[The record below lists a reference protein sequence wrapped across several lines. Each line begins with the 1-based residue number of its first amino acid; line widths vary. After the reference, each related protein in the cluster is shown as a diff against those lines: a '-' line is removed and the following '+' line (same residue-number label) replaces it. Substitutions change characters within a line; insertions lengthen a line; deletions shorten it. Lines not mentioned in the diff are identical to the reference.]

1 MPQPS
6 PLFFLFQTP
15 LSNQNTTSDNN
26 YPYITYFRAAFRAE
40 LASRPLTLSH
50 GDFHPANMMIKLP
63 PTAATASAATTVTSA
78 ATATTATAATAAT
91 SADATTN
98 TTREK
103 ASIVMLDFEQIGV
116 GSGPQDLGQ
125 YLISHATP
133 ADRQLIEVCGGPI
146 DCYYEKL
153 CSLNGNVAATMT
165 KEQCRQE
172 YVEGG
177 LGRWLWFL
185 PVLNSMCPPKMTQY
199 FHDQVLAFLN
209 DHGITS
215 ANVPMPRV

>member
-1 MPQPS
+1 MTNQ
-6 PLFFLFQTP
+6 F
-15 LSNQNTTSDNN
+15 NQNTSNDLCTNSNNNIDNN
-26 YPYITYFRAAFRAE
+26 TYSRAAFRAE

-50 GDFHPANMMIKLP
+50 GDFHPANMMIKLS
-63 PTAATASAATTVTSA
+63 PTAAATPATSA
-78 ATATTATAATAAT
+78 ATATAATG
-91 SADATTN
+91 
-98 TTREK
+98 EK

-133 ADRQLIEVCGGPI
+133 ADRRLIEAPGGPI
-146 DCYYEKL
+146 DGYYEKL
-153 CSLNGNVAATMT
+153 CSLNVEVAATMT
-165 KEQCRQE
+165 KKQCREE
-172 YVEGG
+172 YVAGG

-209 DHGITS
+209 DHGITP